1 MGPRACHRFCARGLR
16 AGNRTGLTLVE
27 LVVATS
33 VAVVVALSAAHVVRQ
48 MAYVGTSLERRS
60 QVQTAAAL
68 AVQRIRAELGYAT
81 RIAWLSSTSVQF
93 THPDVTG
100 DGNEDTVLY
109 SWTGTPG
116 DPLTRQVN
124 GSDEEP
130 IVARCASFSLSSAL
144 MSPQPLTL
152 VAERPYAV
160 KLEYYERF
168 GKAVIQ
174 LYWSS
179 SSQSKQIVPPR
190 RLFHLPGGGPGL
202 MGEYYDNIDFTNLKA
217 TRADVID
224 FDWGTGQ
231 PHSAIASETFSVR
244 WTGFVVPQYSEV
256 YTFYT
261 RSDDGVRLWID
272 GQLVIAR
279 WNDHA
284 VREDNGQPWATV
296 DAVEIA
302 VEADWGPGSTYTP
315 MPQPVRL
322 RTSVACVNRPALG
335 GPSP

>member
-1 MGPRACHRFCARGLR
+1 
-16 AGNRTGLTLVE
+16 
-27 LVVATS
+27 
-33 VAVVVALSAAHVVRQ
+33 
-48 MAYVGTSLERRS
+48 MAYVGTNLERRS

-68 AVQRIRAELGYAT
+68 AVQRMRAELRYAT
-81 RIAWLSSTSVQF
+81 RIASLASTSVQF

-124 GSDEEP
+124 GGAAET
-130 IVARCASFSLSSAL
+130 ILARCVSFSLSSAL
-144 MSPQPLTL
+144 MSPQPLAL

-160 KLEYYERF
+160 KLEYYERT
-168 GKAVIQ
+168 GDAVIR

-179 SSQSKQIVPPR
+179 ASQGKEIIPPR

-202 MGEYYDNIDFTNLKA
+202 KGEYYDNIDFTNLKA

-224 FDWGTGQ
+224 FNWGAGQ
-231 PHSAIASETFSVR
+231 PHPAVASDTFSIR
-244 WTGFVVPQYSEV
+244 WTGFIVPRYSQV

-272 GQLVIAR
+272 GQLVISQ
-279 WNDHA
+279 WNDHPEQ
-284 VREDNGQPWATV
+284 EDSGRPWATV

-315 MPQPVRL
+315 LPHPVRL